1 MQRHEWSR
9 NLATLQSNN
18 GRFLA
23 IARTRRF
30 EAFVTCPTC
39 RNNWLV
45 RHNPYH
51 ATDDPEVVRRLIRE
65 NPWGILVSR
74 NGTELVA
81 SHYPILLDDDADGVA
96 VFTHV
101 GRPDET
107 NHGFGDHEIL
117 LIVQG
122 RHGYI
127 SPSWYAPGATRAP
140 TWNFSAA
147 HCYGVP
153 QILDP
158 DENLTVLARLVENF
172 ERHLEEPMLL
182 DLDWGRSLAR
192 GTVGIRLPIM
202 RFVCKIKMSQDKD
215 PVTQRQV
222 MEALRAPGPFRNPE
236 LADDMAHALSG
247 E

>member
-1 MQRHEWSR
+1 MTQ
-9 NLATLQSNN
+9 LA
-18 GRFLA
+18 
-23 IARTRRF
+23 
-30 EAFVTCPTC
+30 
-39 RNNWLV
+39 LV
-45 RHNPYH
+45 RPNPLH

-65 NPWGILVSR
+65 NPWGILVS
-74 NGTELVA
+74 NNDGGQVA
-81 SHYPILLDDDADGVA
+81 SHYPILLDDEAEGLTVL
-96 VFTHV
+96 THV

-107 NHGFGDHEIL
+107 IHGFGDREVL
-117 LIVQG
+117 LIIQG

-153 QILDP
+153 EILEP
-158 DENLTVLARLVENF
+158 EENLTVLAKLVENF
-172 ERHLEEPMLL
+172 ERRVEKPMLL
-182 DLDWGRSLAR
+182 DPDWGRPVSL
-192 GTVGIRLPIM
+192 GTVGIRLPIT

-222 MEALRAPGPFRNPE
+222 MEALRAPGPFHNPE
-236 LADDMAHALSG
+236 LADDMAQALSR